1 MLAMTTGAAA
11 GAAKPA
17 THTITIEGTAFT
29 PAELTVKPGDRIV
42 WVNKDPYPHTA
53 TSEGGGFDSGPIAPE
68 KSWTYVARKKGD
80 FPYICAIH
88 PSMKGTLHIK

>member
-11 GAAKPA
+11 EAAKPA

-42 WVNKDPYPHTA
+42 WVNRDPYPHTA
-53 TSEGGGFDSGPIAPE
+53 TSEASGFDSRPIAPE

-80 FPYICAIH
+80 FPYTCAIH
-88 PSMKGTLHIK
+88 PSMKGTLHVK

>member
-17 THTITIEGTAFT
+17 PHTITIEGTAFT

-42 WVNKDPYPHTA
+42 WVNRDPYPHTA
-53 TSEGGGFDSGPIAPE
+53 TSEASGFDSRPIAPE

-80 FPYICAIH
+80 FPYTCAIH
-88 PSMKGTLHIK
+88 PSMKGTLHVK